1 MTDRDDELPEFVRE
15 ALDDGP
21 TDGAAE
27 LGRLPELLSPLAP
40 GERGLGRL
48 MQAVAE
54 PPLTYAPFFD
64 RLGRLWDL
72 PEARVVQVL
81 ERSRDEREWR
91 RAPLPGLKLLRL
103 DGGPRAA
110 DANCYLAHFAPG
122 LTFPEHR
129 HRGHESV
136 LLLEGSSCFAH
147 LELARARALRHARPE
162 HVAKIDAHVLDA
174 RGREDVDELRLR
186 LGQVDLDEPLVE
198 RTGGQFC
205 AQLLARALERVAF
218 GIGIRRRS
226 RRCQATFPGVP
237 GPKRP

>member
-54 PPLTYAPFFD
+54 PPLRYAPFFD

-136 LLLEGSSCFAH
+136 LLLEGSYTDRTGKVFRSG
-147 LELARARALRHARPE
+147 
-162 HVAKIDAHVLDA
+162 DAHEMGEGSEHGFVVA
-174 RGREDVDELRLR
+174 A
-186 LGQVDLDEPLVE
+186 DEPCIAAACHHGIEFSSRFL
-198 RTGGQFC
+198 
-205 AQLLARALERVAF
+205 QLLARLFER
-218 GIGIRRRS
+218 
-226 RRCQATFPGVP
+226 
-237 GPKRP
+237 